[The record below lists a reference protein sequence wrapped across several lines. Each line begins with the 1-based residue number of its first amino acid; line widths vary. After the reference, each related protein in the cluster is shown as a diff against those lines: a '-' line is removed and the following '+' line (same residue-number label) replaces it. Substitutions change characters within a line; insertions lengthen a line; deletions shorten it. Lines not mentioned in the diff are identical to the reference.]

1 MFYQSTLV
9 EENTLILCHSFGFS
23 LNKGPNLELW
33 PSLVRGGGGEGY
45 LQAELQSKKFMTHIL
60 SVPMC
65 VCVYP

>member
-33 PSLVRGGGGEGY
+33 PSLVRGGGVVRGI
-45 LQAELQSKKFMTHIL
+45 SKL
-60 SVPMC
+60 S
-65 VCVYP
+65 YSLRSL